1 MAPKFSLVLSVTRQA
16 PELIVPARP
25 TPRELKQLSDIDDQ
39 ESFRFPI
46 PVIFLY
52 KNNSASSPPVLKE
65 KDPVKVI
72 KEAISEALVYYYPFA
87 SRLIEGPNRKLM
99 VDCNGEGILFLE
111 AEGNFKLEQL
121 GGAIQPPC
129 PYLEQLIYNIPDS
142 EGILGCPLLLI
153 QRRLAATEQAERQS
167 STAYPSAWRSSSKP
181 LVPRGAACTVDA
193 TISLP
198 YTRIL
203 PVHNSVGV
211 ALNHNSFALVISIGI
226 VHVLAIGILQ
236 IGGFK
241 GRDDG
246 VTRLMCGGFT
256 LAIRFNHAMC
266 DASGLM
272 QFVKTMEKMARDT
285 FITTNPNE
293 MDHKSFYFGPNEVR
307 VLKNQLPL
315 HLRNCSTFGLLA
327 ACMWR
332 CRTIAHQPDPKDTV
346 QFSCLVNARAK
357 NYKMDIPS
365 GYYGNAV
372 AFPAV
377 HSKVGA
383 LCNNPL
389 GYAVALVKK
398 AKAEMGEEHIRSAAD
413 LMEVKGRRPRYAIKG
428 NYIVSD
434 LSKVGFDR
442 IDLGWGKPVFAGIA
456 GAKSIF
462 SFLNRYQKEDGETGT
477 LIPIRFPRPSM
488 KI

>member
-39 ESFRFPI
+39 ESFRFHI

-52 KNNSASSPPVLKE
+52 KNNSASLPPVLKE

-87 SRLIEGPNRKLM
+87 GRLIEGPNRKLM

-111 AEGNFKLEQL
+111 AEANFKLEQL

-129 PYLEQLIYNIPDS
+129 PYLEQLTYNVPGS

-153 QRRLAATEQAERQS
+153 Q
-167 STAYPSAWRSSSKP
+167 
-181 LVPRGAACTVDA
+181 
-193 TISLP
+193 
-198 YTRIL
+198 
-203 PVHNSVGV
+203 
-211 ALNHNSFALVISIGI
+211 
-226 VHVLAIGILQ
+226 
-236 IGGFK
+236 
-241 GRDDG
+241 

-256 LAIRFNHAMC
+256 LAIRFNHTMC
-266 DASGLM
+266 DASGLV
-272 QFVKTMEKMARDT
+272 QFVKTIEEMATGANTPSLFPVWQRKRLCARNPPQVTNVHLEYEEINNNSDT

-293 MDHKSFYFGPNEVR
+293 MDHKSFYFGPKEVR

-315 HLRNCSTFGLLA
+315 HLRNCSTFELLA

-332 CRTIAHQPDPKDTV
+332 CRTIALQLDPKDTV
-346 QFSCLVNARAK
+346 QFSCLVSARAK
-357 NYKMDIPS
+357 DYKMDIPS

-398 AKAEMGEEHIRSAAD
+398 AKAEMSEEHIRSAAD
-413 LMEVKGRRPRYAIKG
+413 LMEVKRRRPRHAIKG

-462 SFLNRYQKEDGETGT
+462 SFLNRYQKEDGETGI
-477 LIPIRFPRPSM
+477 LIPIRLPRPSM
-488 KI
+488 KRFEEELKRMIQGSTEDLFDITETRKIACKL